1 MIRWQGF
8 TRLNSSGQPAPLATV
23 TVYQTRTQTLATL
36 YAANDPNQP
45 KANPFTAGTDGYAFF
60 YAGNGRYD
68 VQFSGGDITSPW
80 SLGDVA
86 LYDPGTIGS

>member
-8 TRLNSSGQPAPLATV
+8 SRLNSTSLPAPSATI
-23 TVYQTRTQTLATL
+23 TVYQTRTQQLALL
-36 YAANDPNQP
+36 YAANDINQV
-45 KANPFTAGTDGYAFF
+45 KANPFVAGTDGYAFF
-60 YAGNGRYD
+60 YAANGRYD
-68 VQFSGGDITSPW
+68 VQFSGGGIANPW

>member
-8 TRLNSSGQPAPLATV
+8 SRLNNVSTPAPSATV
-23 TVYQTRTQTLATL
+23 TVYQTKTQILALL
-36 YAANDPNQP
+36 YAADDANQV

-60 YAGNGRYD
+60 YAANGRYD
-68 VQFSGGDITSPW
+68 VQFSGGGILNPW

-86 LYDPGTIGS
+86 LFDPGTIGS